1 MSFNLNRTLEP
12 LQIMWRTIGFE
23 QDLNQIKNP
32 QLVARGRAITFN
44 LPRNLV

>member
-1 MSFNLNRTLEP
+1 MSFNLNRTPEP
-12 LQIMWRTIGFE
+12 LQEMWRTMGFE

-32 QLVARGRAITFN
+32 QLVARGRVITFN